1 MEYSLLK
8 TSSAKLLKHLAT
20 LTSTSCS
27 ASSVAAAAVDYAE
40 VSPGCRLLS
49 RPGEFVS

>member
-27 ASSVAAAAVDYAE
+27 ASSVAAAVDYAE

-49 RPGEFVS
+49 RPAGFVS